1 MITAKAFAGKHYA
14 VYGLARSGLATVEAL
29 LASGAKVTAWDAK
42 EEARA
47 QARPAGPP
55 SRIADLD
62 DADLAQF
69 DSLVVTPGLPLN
81 RHPIAQRARDAGV
94 EIIGDIELF
103 ARARPELPPHK
114 VVGITG
120 TNGKSTTTA
129 LVHHI
134 LKTAG
139 VPTTMGGN
147 IGLPI
152 LAQDPLPEGGVYVL
166 ELSSYQIDLTQ
177 SLDCDVAVLL
187 NITPDHLDR
196 YESFEAYAA
205 SKARLFEMQST
216 EHVARHLP
224 TTTRRC
230 DDRHRAIA
238 ASMPS
243 TTGSSSDDG
252 DLRSEQTRLA
262 GLQGPHNAQNA
273 AAAIAVCQALGHR
286 LTSRSNEGLR
296 TYPGLPHR
304 MERIREKDGVTFVND
319 SKATNPTATA
329 PALAAFEHIRWIC
342 GGQAKTDNLDE
353 CAPHLRPCRA
363 RPIPLA
369 KRANCSLRSCRRT
382 WLWHSAKRS
391 SARWARRLRRRS
403 AGDTVLLSP
412 ACASFDQFR
421 DFEDRGDQF
430 RRSGGGVMIKSISGQ
445 IKAKAALMDPSH
457 YGRSDTSALGR
468 WFWEIDKVLLLLV
481 TRADRDRPDRGRR
494 RLARR
499 RRSAIRAATSA
510 STSFIISGAS
520 SRGSRSAFR

>member
-14 VYGLARSGLATVEAL
+14 VYGLARSGLATAEAL
-29 LASGAKVTAWDAK
+29 LASGARVTAWDAK

-47 QARPAGPP
+47 KAPAGTDL
-55 SRIADLD
+55 ADLD
-62 DADLAQF
+62 EADLSQL

-129 LVHHI
+129 LIHHI

-152 LAQDPLPEGGVYVL
+152 LAQNPLPEGGVYVL

-205 SKARLFEMQST
+205 SKARLFEMQDGRKLA
-216 EHVARHLP
+216 VIVP
-224 TTTRRC
+224 
-230 DDRHRAIA
+230 DDGPASAIA
-238 ASMPS
+238 AGTEFHYEWSMLETDPLGTLEKAS
-243 TTGSSSDDG
+243 GKVG
-252 DLRSEQTRLA
+252 NQAEWPA
-262 GLQGPHNAQNA
+262 LQGPHNRANVA
-273 AAAIAVCQALGHR
+273 AANETCRWLKVSSDRIA
-286 LTSRSNEGLR
+286 EGLR

-304 MERIREKDGVTFVND
+304 MERIREKDGVLFVND

-329 PALAAFEHIRWIC
+329 PALAAFPSIRWIL
-342 GGQAKTDNLDE
+342 GGQAKTDDLDE
-353 CAPHLRPCRA
+353 CAPHFSHVRSAYTIGEAGELFA
-363 RPIPLA
+363 RLLGPHMPV
-369 KRANCSLRSCRRT
+369 ANCETLENALNHAAEDSQP
-382 WLWHSAKRS
+382 
-391 SARWARRLRRRS
+391 
-403 AGDTVLLSP
+403 GDTVLLSP

-421 DFEDRGDQF
+421 DFEQRGDRF
-430 RRSGGGVMIKSISGQ
+430 RDLVG
-445 IKAKAALMDPSH
+445 AL
-457 YGRSDTSALGR
+457 
-468 WFWEIDKVLLLLV
+468 
-481 TRADRDRPDRGRR
+481 
-494 RLARR
+494 
-499 RRSAIRAATSA
+499 
-510 STSFIISGAS
+510 
-520 SRGSRSAFR
+520 

>member
-1 MITAKAFAGKHYA
+1 VITARAFTGKHYA
-14 VYGLARSGLATVEAL
+14 VYGLARSGIATVEAL
-29 LASGAKVTAWDAK
+29 LASGARVTAWDAK
-42 EEARA
+42 EEARNKLLPGTG
-47 QARPAGPP
+47 RGTSEAGGGAEDGGIDPSVSTDVLPP
-55 SRIADLD
+55 PRSGEDLVIANLD
-62 DADLAQF
+62 EADLAQF

-81 RHPIAQRARDAGV
+81 RHPIASRARDAGV

-216 EHVARHLP
+216 GWSVIATDDAE
-224 TTTRRC
+224 TTK
-230 DDRHRAIA
+230 IA
-238 ASMPS
+238 AQRAQV
-243 TTGSSSDDG
+243 TRVSSNNYTKWQ
-252 DLRSEQTRLA
+252 RQWPA
-262 GLQGPHNAQNA
+262 LQGPHNRQNA
-273 AAAIAVCQALGHR
+273 SAAIAAMKELGIGWPSIEVAL
-286 LTSRSNEGLR
+286 RS
-296 TYPGLPHR
+296 YPGLPHR
-304 MERIREKDGVTFVND
+304 MERIREKDGILFVND

-329 PALAAFEHIRWIC
+329 PALAAFDSIRWIL
-342 GGQAKTDNLDE
+342 GGLAKTDNLDE
-353 CAPHLRPCRA
+353 CAPHFGHVRSAYTIGEAGELFA
-363 RPIPLA
+363 RLLSPHMSV
-369 KRANCSLRSCRRT
+369 KNCGKLDEAVRQAT
-382 WLWHSAKRS
+382 AD
-391 SARWARRLRRRS
+391 AE

-430 RRSGGGVMIKSISGQ
+430 R
-445 IKAKAALMDPSH
+445 ALVE
-457 YGRSDTSALGR
+457 GL
-468 WFWEIDKVLLLLV
+468 
-481 TRADRDRPDRGRR
+481 
-494 RLARR
+494 
-499 RRSAIRAATSA
+499 
-510 STSFIISGAS
+510 
-520 SRGSRSAFR
+520 

>member
-1 MITAKAFAGKHYA
+1 VITARAFAGKHYA
-14 VYGLARSGLATVEAL
+14 VYGLARSGLATAEAL
-29 LASGAKVTAWDAK
+29 LASGARVTAWDAK

-47 QARPAGPP
+47 NAPAGAE
-55 SRIADLD
+55 IANLDEADLTP
-62 DADLAQF
+62 F
-69 DSLVVTPGLPLN
+69 DSLIVTPGLPLN
-81 RHPIAQRARDAGV
+81 RHLIAQRAREARV

-134 LKTAG
+134 LKTAA

-177 SLDCDVAVLL
+177 SLDCDVAVML

-196 YESFEAYAA
+196 YENFEAYAA
-205 SKARLFEMQST
+205 SKERLFHLQT
-216 EHVARHLP
+216 VGHVAVIATNDRP
-224 TTTRRC
+224 TLQIAGRLEE
-230 DDRHRAIA
+230 RAKFFESTA
-238 ASMPS
+238 ASRS
-243 TTGSSSDDG
+243 FAHANDALLSHAREIRSGVVRVSKNAGLDQSHWTT
-252 DLRSEQTRLA
+252 
-262 GLQGPHNAQNA
+262 LQGPHNAQNA
-273 AAAIAVCQALGHR
+273 AAAMEACRILGIR
-286 LTSRSNEGLR
+286 EGEIEEGLR

-304 MERIREKDGVTFVND
+304 MERIREKDGITFVND

-329 PALAAFEHIRWIC
+329 PALAAFDKIRWIC

-353 CAPHLRPCRA
+353 CAPFFGHVRA
-363 RPIPLA
+363 AYTIGEAADLFERLLSPHIPV
-369 KRANCSLRSCRRT
+369 KNCGKLDEAVRQ
-382 WLWHSAKRS
+382 A
-391 SARWARRLRRRS
+391 AADAE

-430 RRSGGGVMIKSISGQ
+430 R
-445 IKAKAALMDPSH
+445 ALVE
-457 YGRSDTSALGR
+457 GL
-468 WFWEIDKVLLLLV
+468 
-481 TRADRDRPDRGRR
+481 
-494 RLARR
+494 
-499 RRSAIRAATSA
+499 
-510 STSFIISGAS
+510 
-520 SRGSRSAFR
+520 